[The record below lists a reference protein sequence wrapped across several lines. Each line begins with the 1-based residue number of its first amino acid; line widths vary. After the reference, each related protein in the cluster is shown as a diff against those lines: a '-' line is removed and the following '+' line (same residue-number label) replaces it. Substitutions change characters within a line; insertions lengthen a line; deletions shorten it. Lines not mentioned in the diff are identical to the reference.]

1 MENSSTDLDLI
12 LGYRGAQNFD
22 GILVEVAPEMVVLP
36 FWTRDMCDAIIRASE
51 AAGGFEPNPD
61 DPVPG
66 HEISLAT
73 ISPRLYENVMVDL
86 GVRIWPQLQDKWP
99 LIDYCGL
106 RDAFVIK
113 YDLSNR

>member
-1 MENSSTDLDLI
+1 MAHIWNPKGSSSICQTSYVTHTDPFDLVF
-12 LGYRGAQNFD
+12 GYREGIDARD
-22 GILVEVAPEMVVLP
+22 GLVEVAPEMLVLP

-86 GVRIWPQLQDKWP
+86 GV
-99 LIDYCGL
+99 
-106 RDAFVIK
+106 
-113 YDLSNR
+113 